1 MSRFPTAAEFL
12 WHLVP
17 LLAVFAALVLEGA
30 SCNGEQKSPGIIP
43 LAVKDVFGIIQ
54 ETPGREFLLRVSY
67 LEIYNEVINDLLDP
81 TGQNLRIREDVS
93 LLSTFRHI

>member
-1 MSRFPTAAEFL
+1 
-12 WHLVP
+12 
-17 LLAVFAALVLEGA
+17 
-30 SCNGEQKSPGIIP
+30 GEQKSPGIIP

-81 TGQNLRIREDVS
+81 TGQNLRIREDSQVLVNLYGDLDVMPAYP
-93 LLSTFRHI
+93 LLAFDKSRSFVLHF